1 MTLIEKLI
9 KRLFSHKVVTSR
21 LSDLINQLL
30 NQNLNNH
37 ICISIAKDNDS
48 RLFTYVNIDEL
59 IILYQHSSVVQ
70 RSLYELITPGTQ
82 VKTYIDFEYYIN
94 NNLDIQDSRIGASCF
109 LKILYYFL
117 NFQDNNIYEKN
128 NYINLILQQ
137 FLVLE
142 A

>member
-48 RLFTYVNIDEL
+48 RLFTYVTIDEL